1 MKFKIQDP
9 AAKHNR
15 VFAHVGTPD
24 KVVYAGVYD
33 EKGNFD
39 VVEKG
44 KMNLY
49 NEIQAER
56 DSVDIY
62 AMLARF
68 SNGDQQ
74 ALNKVQGV
82 YGDVT
87 KMPRTYAEML
97 QTLYN
102 AENTFAGLPV
112 ELKAKFGNDV
122 NRFIASMDTPEQ
134 TIIFNEYFESVKSKE
149 KAFAHKSNITQSS
162 NVHESGPN
170 KSTSVNVTQ
179 QPEGI
184 AAE

>member
-149 KAFAHKSNITQSS
+149 KALIWSR
-162 NVHESGPN
+162 
-170 KSTSVNVTQ
+170 
-179 QPEGI
+179 
-184 AAE
+184 

>member
-9 AAKHNR
+9 AKKHER
-15 VFAHVGTPD
+15 VYAHIGTPD

-33 EKGNFD
+33 EKGKFE
-39 VVEKG
+39 VIEKG
-44 KMNLY
+44 RLSLY
-49 NEIQAER
+49 NEIQSER

-102 AENTFAGLPV
+102 AESTFAGLPV

-134 TIIFNEYFESVKSKE
+134 TQIFHEYFESVNSKE
-149 KAFAHKSNITQSS
+149 KAFAHQSSITQPA
-162 NVHESGPN
+162 NVHESGSDA
-170 KSTSVNVTQ
+170 STSVNVTQ
-179 QPEGI
+179 QPEQV